1 VTEASPYVHLHVH
14 SEYSILDG
22 ACRIGPLVARAAD
35 LGMPAIGLT
44 DHGSMAGA
52 VELSRVASKAGIKP
66 VMGCEVYLVDDH
78 AARPQREKRAHL
90 TLLAETT
97 DGYHNLIRLVSSGY
111 LDGYWYKPRI
121 DFDQLA
127 ANAGGVIALSGCLS
141 GRVCKALVDDDQR
154 AAREE
159 LDRLVQI
166 FGRDDVYVEIQD
178 GGIDVQTRI
187 LPTLVAMARDAGL
200 PMVGT
205 GDVHYLTREDAI
217 PHEALLCIQTQ
228 DTLDNPD
235 RFRFSNHEFYLKTP
249 QEMYALMAER
259 FGQDMLRRTTEIADR
274 CTAEVGL
281 GALHLPRF
289 DVPEGTSSVQYLR
302 DLAEAGLRERY
313 PQETPELRQRLDFE
327 LKTIEEMGFPDYFLI
342 VWDFIRFAREN
353 GVSVGPGRGSAAGS
367 LVAYSLRITDLDPMR
382 YSLLFERFLN
392 PGRKSMPDIDID
404 FAVAGRERVINY
416 VAEKYGRRNVAQII
430 TFGKM
435 QPKAAIKDAGRVM
448 GIPYG
453 KVDTIAKL
461 VPDGPKVSFD
471 ECMKPGGELRK
482 SYDADE
488 VTRSIVDMARPLEG
502 VVRNDSIHAAAVV
515 IGDRPLTEY
524 LPLQQKGPDAEVVT
538 QFPMNDVEALGLLK
552 MDFLGLRNLDV
563 IDKAVALVEQ
573 STGERV
579 SMHDLPLDDART
591 YEMLARGDATGV
603 FQFESG
609 GMREA
614 LRQVKPTRFED
625 LIALGALYRPGPM
638 QNIPKFAARKNGREP
653 VTYPDPRLEGILSE
667 TSGITVYQEQSMM
680 IARVIAGFS
689 PAEADDLRKAIG
701 KKIASL
707 MASLKDKFIDG
718 CVANGV
724 DLPVARQLWDD
735 NERSSEYSFNK
746 CVHASTK
753 VILPNGDR
761 VSLSA
766 AARRGVTEIMS
777 MWPDGQIRPH
787 RIERIVKTGR
797 KMLFRVMLES
807 GRQIKATADHR
818 LLTTEG
824 YTEVRD
830 VRPGRTELI
839 AMPATTERQREAR
852 RATMQ
857 RLATRPER
865 KEQDRRAAER
875 MRAWQAQRSP
885 AEKAAHMHQVH
896 EMHPNLTRNAVAA
909 MHERV
914 KWLRANDPEWAMR
927 HSEKSLASVRATYD
941 TGPGY
946 GRCSIAS
953 NGMWCASQ
961 PERDMCEWLVERDI
975 EFEMH
980 KALPGGRI
988 CDFYFAGIYWEMDG
1002 MDRTR
1007 EYFEAKYGDLPFV
1020 VVTPEDFQAIVSRH
1034 LELEHA
1040 QNGDLVVSVEPWG
1053 YGPTYDVEMEI
1064 DGPLNFVANGIVSHN
1079 SHAACYALTSYRTA
1093 WLKANHPA
1101 EYMAALI
1108 SSVMSTKDRVPF
1120 YVSECESMGIEV
1132 LPPDV
1137 NSSQADFAVVEGRI
1151 RFGLTAVK
1159 RVGEGA
1165 VRAIVAARE
1174 SAPFTSIWDFCERVD
1189 ASALNKGML
1198 ESLVCCGA
1206 LDSTGATRRGM
1217 MQVLEPALASGT
1229 KQQADAMM
1237 GHMSI
1242 FDLGDGD
1249 GSLDGAAVTRSHP
1262 PVPEGEWDRSELLA
1276 REKEALGLYVS
1287 SHPLA
1292 DVRDQLARRSDIPL
1306 AQAESLRDG
1315 QVVTVGGLVTSVKPF
1330 VTRKG
1335 DHMAFAELDD
1345 TTGSIEVVVFAN
1357 TLAAVR
1363 ELLVPDAVVM
1373 VKGRA
1378 DRKNEG
1384 EVKLVA
1390 FEIVP
1395 FEATANF
1402 GVVRLRLDARA
1413 TPAAIIQELKSLIG
1427 EFPGDAP
1434 VVLEVQT
1441 SEGPKTLRFGPE
1453 FKVRPDGDFFA
1464 EAKALLGDAAL
1475 IA

>member
-1 VTEASPYVHLHVH
+1 MTEAPPYVHLHVH

-22 ACRIGPLVARAAD
+22 ACRIGPLVQRAVD

-52 VELSRVASKAGIKP
+52 VELSRAAEKAGIKP

-127 ANAGGVIALSGCLS
+127 AHADGIIALSGCLS
-141 GRVCKALVDDDQR
+141 GRVCKSLVEDDVSR
-154 AAREE
+154 AREE
-159 LDRLVQI
+159 LDRLVQV

-178 GGIDVQTRI
+178 GGIDVQSRI
-187 LPTLVAMARDAGL
+187 LPALAGLARDAGL

-205 GDVHYLTREDAI
+205 GDVHYLTRDDAI

-249 QEMYALMAER
+249 QEMHALMAER
-259 FGQDMLRRTTEIADR
+259 FGDEMLRRTVEIAER

-281 GALHLPRF
+281 GAMHLPRF
-289 DVPEGTSSVQYLR
+289 DVPAGTSSVQYLR
-302 DLAEAGLRERY
+302 QLAETGLRERY
-313 PQETPELRQRLDFE
+313 DSETPELRQRLEFE

-353 GVSVGPGRGSAAGS
+353 GISVGPGRGSAAGS
-367 LVAYSLRITDLDPMR
+367 LVAYCLRITDLDPMR

-392 PGRKSMPDIDID
+392 PGRRSMPDIDID

-453 KVDTIAKL
+453 QVDRIAKL
-461 VPDGPKVSFD
+461 VPEGPKASFD
-471 ECMKPGGELRK
+471 ECMKPGAELRK
-482 SYDADE
+482 AYDSDE
-488 VTRSIVDMARPLEG
+488 VTKSIVDMAQPLEG

-515 IGDRPLTEY
+515 IGDQPLTEY

-538 QFPMNDVEALGLLK
+538 QFSMNDVEALGLLK

-563 IDKAVALVEQ
+563 IDRALELVEA
-573 STGERV
+573 STGTRLTTEE
-579 SMHDLPLDDART
+579 MPLDDPKT

-609 GMREA
+609 GMRDA
-614 LRQVKPTRFED
+614 LRAVKPTRFED
-625 LIALGALYRPGPM
+625 LVALVALYRPGPM
-638 QNIPKFAARKNGREP
+638 QNIPKFAARRNGREA
-653 VTYPDPRLEGILSE
+653 VSYLDPRLEPILAE
-667 TSGITVYQEQSMM
+667 TSGITIYQEQSML
-680 IARVIAGFS
+680 IARQIAGFS

-701 KKIASL
+701 KKIRSL
-707 MASLKDKFIDG
+707 MDSLKDKFIEG
-718 CVANGV
+718 CLATGT
-724 DLPVARQLWDD
+724 PRPIAEQLWDD
-735 NERSSEYSFNK
+735 NERSADYSF
-746 CVHASTK
+746 
-753 VILPNGDR
+753 G
-761 VSLSA
+761 
-766 AARRGVTEIMS
+766 
-777 MWPDGQIRPH
+777 
-787 RIERIVKTGR
+787 
-797 KMLFRVMLES
+797 
-807 GRQIKATADHR
+807 KA
-818 LLTTEG
+818 
-824 YTEVRD
+824 
-830 VRPGRTELI
+830 
-839 AMPATTERQREAR
+839 
-852 RATMQ
+852 
-857 RLATRPER
+857 
-865 KEQDRRAAER
+865 
-875 MRAWQAQRSP
+875 
-885 AEKAAHMHQVH
+885 
-896 EMHPNLTRNAVAA
+896 
-909 MHERV
+909 
-914 KWLRANDPEWAMR
+914 
-927 HSEKSLASVRATYD
+927 HS
-941 TGPGY
+941 
-946 GRCSIAS
+946 
-953 NGMWCASQ
+953 
-961 PERDMCEWLVERDI
+961 
-975 EFEMH
+975 
-980 KALPGGRI
+980 
-988 CDFYFAGIYWEMDG
+988 
-1002 MDRTR
+1002 
-1007 EYFEAKYGDLPFV
+1007 
-1020 VVTPEDFQAIVSRH
+1020 
-1034 LELEHA
+1034 
-1040 QNGDLVVSVEPWG
+1040 
-1053 YGPTYDVEMEI
+1053 
-1064 DGPLNFVANGIVSHN
+1064 
-1079 SHAACYALTSYRTA
+1079 ACYALIAYHTA

-1120 YVSECESMGIEV
+1120 YVAECTDMGIEV

-1137 NSSQADFAVVEGRI
+1137 NSSQNDFAVVEGKI

-1159 RVGEGA
+1159 RVGDGA
-1165 VRAIVAARE
+1165 VRAIIAARE
-1174 SAPFTSIWDFCERVD
+1174 QGSFTSIWDFCERVD
-1189 ASALNKGML
+1189 ASVLNKGML

-1206 LDSTGATRRGM
+1206 LDSTGDTRMGM
-1217 MQVLEPALASGT
+1217 MSVLESALASGT

-1242 FDLGDGD
+1242 FDLGGD
-1249 GSLDGAAVTRSHP
+1249 GEGALDAPVARSHP
-1262 PVPEGEWDRSELLA
+1262 AVPPGEWDRTDLLA
-1276 REKEALGLYVS
+1276 REKDALGLYVS

-1306 AQAESLRDG
+1306 SQAEVLRDG

-1335 DHMAFAELDD
+1335 DQMAFAEIDD

-1363 ELLVPDAVVM
+1363 QILVPDAVVM

-1395 FEATANF
+1395 FEATADF
-1402 GVVRLRLDARA
+1402 GVVRLRLDARE
-1413 TPAAIIQELKSLIG
+1413 TPAAIIKELKLLIG

-1434 VVLEVQT
+1434 VLLEVQT

>member
-52 VELSRVASKAGIKP
+52 VELSRVAAKAGIKP

-97 DGYHNLIRLVSSGY
+97 EGYHNLIRLVSSGY

-127 ANAGGVIALSGCLS
+127 AHADGVIALSGCLS
-141 GRVCKALVDDDQR
+141 GRVCKALVDDDAR
-154 AAREE
+154 SAREE

-187 LPTLVAMARDAGL
+187 LPTLVAMAGDAGL

-235 RFRFSNHEFYLKTP
+235 RFRFSNHEFYLKTQ
-249 QEMYALMAER
+249 QEMYALMAGR
-259 FGQDMLRRTTEIADR
+259 FGEEMLRRTTEIADR
-274 CTAEVGL
+274 CSAEVGL

-289 DVPEGTSSVQYLR
+289 EVPEGTSSVPYLR
-302 DLAEAGLRERY
+302 SLAEAGLRERY
-313 PQETPELRQRLDFE
+313 PQETPELRQRLEFE

-367 LVAYSLRITDLDPMR
+367 LVAYCLRITDLDPMR

-461 VPDGPKVSFD
+461 VPEGPKVSFD
-471 ECMKPGGELRK
+471 ECMKPGAELRK

-488 VTRSIVDMARPLEG
+488 VTRSIVDIARPLEG

-538 QFPMNDVEALGLLK
+538 QFSMNDVEALGLLK

-563 IDKAVALVEQ
+563 IDRAVELVEQ
-573 STGERV
+573 STGERL
-579 SMHDLPLDDART
+579 SMQDLALDDART

-625 LIALGALYRPGPM
+625 IIALGALYRPGPM

-667 TSGITVYQEQSMM
+667 TSGITVYQEQSML
-680 IARVIAGFS
+680 IAREIAGFS

-724 DLPVARQLWDD
+724 DPATARQLWDD

-746 CVHASTK
+746 
-753 VILPNGDR
+753 
-761 VSLSA
+761 
-766 AARRGVTEIMS
+766 
-777 MWPDGQIRPH
+777 
-787 RIERIVKTGR
+787 
-797 KMLFRVMLES
+797 
-807 GRQIKATADHR
+807 
-818 LLTTEG
+818 
-824 YTEVRD
+824 
-830 VRPGRTELI
+830 
-839 AMPATTERQREAR
+839 
-852 RATMQ
+852 
-857 RLATRPER
+857 
-865 KEQDRRAAER
+865 
-875 MRAWQAQRSP
+875 
-885 AEKAAHMHQVH
+885 
-896 EMHPNLTRNAVAA
+896 
-909 MHERV
+909 
-914 KWLRANDPEWAMR
+914 
-927 HSEKSLASVRATYD
+927 
-941 TGPGY
+941 
-946 GRCSIAS
+946 
-953 NGMWCASQ
+953 
-961 PERDMCEWLVERDI
+961 
-975 EFEMH
+975 
-980 KALPGGRI
+980 
-988 CDFYFAGIYWEMDG
+988 
-1002 MDRTR
+1002 
-1007 EYFEAKYGDLPFV
+1007 
-1020 VVTPEDFQAIVSRH
+1020 
-1034 LELEHA
+1034 
-1040 QNGDLVVSVEPWG
+1040 
-1053 YGPTYDVEMEI
+1053 
-1064 DGPLNFVANGIVSHN
+1064 

-1159 RVGEGA
+1159 RVGDGA

-1174 SAPFTSIWDFCERVD
+1174 SAPFASIWDFCERVD
-1189 ASALNKGML
+1189 ASVLNKGML

-1229 KQQADAMM
+1229 KQQADTMM

-1306 AQAESLRDG
+1306 SQAESLRDG

-1357 TLAAVR
+1357 TLSAVR
-1363 ELLVPDAVVM
+1363 ELLVADAVVM

-1395 FEATANF
+1395 FQATVDF